1 MTLGPTTIKSAVAL
15 AGEYRAGGTD
25 LQQRLRSGVS
35 RGPLV
40 DLTRLPGL
48 SDIEWDE
55 QGRARVGALVPIAT
69 VASDPRLVLTAA
81 FTNQQPCHRPSR
93 PTSGFWLLLRASG

>member
-1 MTLGPTTIKSAVAL
+1 MTLGPTTIMSAVAL

-69 VASDPRLVLTAA
+69 VASDPRLRAA
-81 FTNQQPCHRPSR
+81 YP
-93 PTSGFWLLLRASG
+93 GLRFPPARSQS

>member
-35 RGPLV
+35 RV
-40 DLTRLPGL
+40 RSST
-48 SDIEWDE
+48 
-55 QGRARVGALVPIAT
+55 
-69 VASDPRLVLTAA
+69 
-81 FTNQQPCHRPSR
+81 
-93 PTSGFWLLLRASG
+93 